1 MKTILYLY
9 MKFKD
14 YLTKVLKE
22 KEYAVTDKGLVV
34 MSLTEEVLTFA
45 SIADML
51 DSEASYL
58 DMYHIDT
65 DRDDNNVIKFIVSE
79 TQD

>member
-1 MKTILYLY
+1 

>member
-1 MKTILYLY
+1 

-14 YLTKVLKE
+14 YLTEVLKE